1 MYPLL
6 KWNVVLVKQ
15 YKESYIYNLNRNEK
29 GMVVSSNFSYEV
41 INKPASDILE
51 LCNGDRCI
59 TDIAGLIAQKYQT
72 DTNEAETIIKD
83 FLFNSENKQYIE
95 FRYRRNKEDI
105 KVLGN
110 STSYTPF
117 HAEIEI
123 TKRCPL
129 KCKHCYNNSGDS
141 KMDELTS
148 EEIIQIMQDLK
159 KSGVIKVAITGGE
172 PTIKKGFIDI
182 CKFAANSFLAV
193 AVMSNRY
200 LINEELVNQLIEYKD
215 NLTFQISIDG
225 NEKHHNFIRGVQDS
239 FEKACN
245 AIKILSKK
253 GFKVAISFTCNSE
266 NSGDIEYITNLV
278 KQLGAI
284 QITYGLTM
292 DMGRASDNGLAGKVD
307 PEDFYNKVLKLKR
320 KYMSPGF
327 YVNVSEE
334 VVQNT
339 IQSVKSNCGLGIN
352 QITIRENG
360 DVSPCVCFFYSIGNL
375 KRQKLSEI
383 LSIEFG
389 ETIKNLQAPNLEI
402 CSGCEK
408 ELSCSR
414 CIADVYD
421 SDLTRTN
428 CKWRNT
434 NKKELEKLEK
444 IFVPIE

>member
-15 YKESYIYNLNRNEK
+15 YKESYIYNLNRTED
-29 GMVVSSNFSYEV
+29 GILVSSNFSYEV
-41 INKPASDILE
+41 INESASDILE
-51 LCNGDRCI
+51 LCNGDKSI
-59 TDIAGLIAQKYQT
+59 TDIVVLMSQKYQT
-72 DTNEAETIIKD
+72 NISEAETIINN
-83 FLFNSENKQYIE
+83 FLAESEKKQYIE
-95 FRYRRNKEDI
+95 FRNHQNKENI

-110 STSYTPF
+110 SMSYTPF

-129 KCKHCYNNSGDS
+129 KCKHCYNNSGNG
-141 KMDELTS
+141 KKDELTS

-159 KSGVIKVAITGGE
+159 NSGVIKVAITGGE
-172 PTIKKGFIDI
+172 PTVKKGFIDI
-182 CKFAANSFLAV
+182 CKFAASSFLAV
-193 AVMSNRY
+193 AVMSNGY
-200 LINEELVNQLIEYKD
+200 LINEELVNQLVEYKD

-225 NEKHHNFIRGVQDS
+225 NEEHHNFIRGVQDS
-239 FEKACN
+239 FERACN
-245 AIKILSKK
+245 AVKILSQK
-253 GFKVAISFTCNSE
+253 GFKVAISFTCNSK
-266 NSGDIEYITNLV
+266 NSEDIEYITNLV
-278 KQLGAI
+278 KQLGAM

-292 DMGRASDNGLAGKVD
+292 DMGRASDNELANKVD
-307 PEDFYNKVLKLKR
+307 SKEFYNKVLQLKR

-334 VVQNT
+334 VAQNT
-339 IQSVKSNCGLGIN
+339 IQSVKANCGLGTN
-352 QITIRENG
+352 QIAIRENG

-389 ETIKNLQAPNLEI
+389 ETIKRLQAPNLDV

-408 ELSCSR
+408 ESSCSR

-421 SDLTRTN
+421 SQFTRKN

-434 NKKELEKLEK
+434 NKKELEKLEE
-444 IFVPIE
+444 IFVPIV